1 MNIKK
6 ADISKNITKKSLI
19 PPKDSAELLSSL
31 ISLIKKKSKTHT
43 IKLSG
48 FGVFSLKK
56 TPKRIGRN
64 PKTLDSYIISE
75 RIKLRF
81 KVSNNI
87 KDKIN

>member
-6 ADISKNITKKSLI
+6 ADISKNITKESLI
-19 PPKDSAELLSSL
+19 PPKDSAELLSSF

-64 PKTLDSYIISE
+64 PKTLVSYIIPE
-75 RIKLRF
+75 QFKLRF
-81 KVSNNI
+81 KASNNI
-87 KDKIN
+87 KEKIN